1 MSPRTLPTLALSAS
15 MLCGGCMG
23 PNPALPGFVI
33 AASPSDAFPVTWDG
47 DGREEQARKEE
58 EAKKTAADNDA
69 YSKVQQADDFDSY
82 LGYLKDYPEGTH
94 RDDAAKAATSKA
106 EAVGD
111 EALRDK
117 AYDKLISAVPA
128 VLEQLPPE
136 RAVLYVGP
144 AGMRVR
150 DILAMREQGLGDT
163 VIRSKIAAS
172 QKAFKDFSLA
182 ELTVLKNLGMPDE
195 IVEAMIQSHA
205 AAEKERKE
213 REEKDALRKEIAEL
227 RALVEKQAAAGTA
240 GGAAGGGPTVETAD
254 GPLDMAGCIAGRLTA
269 MQLCEQIPWP
279 GSTICKSTAESN
291 FPCGD

>member
-1 MSPRTLPTLALSAS
+1 MSRYKDAAILAALVALASACAAVSGKAIGEPTE
-15 MLCGGCMG
+15 
-23 PNPALPGFVI
+23 
-33 AASPSDAFPVTWDG
+33 AFPRSWDG
-47 DGREEQARKEE
+47 KLSEAGQQAAADK
-58 EAKKTAADNDA
+58 ASADADNDA
-69 YSKVQQADDFDSY
+69 YSKVQQADDFDGY
-82 LGYLKDYPEGTH
+82 LGYLKDYPQGAH
-94 RDDAAKAATSKA
+94 RDDATKAATSKA

-117 AYDKLISAVPA
+117 AYDKLVTAVPA

-136 RAVLYVGP
+136 RRVLYVGP

-150 DILAMREQGLGDT
+150 DILAMREQGLSDT

-172 QKAFKDFSLA
+172 QKPFKDFSLA

-227 RALVEKQAAAGTA
+227 RALVEKQAAAGSA
-240 GGAAGGGPTVETAD
+240 GGAKGGGPTIKTAD